1 MTAQAAGV
9 GAPRVPGRGSVLIH
23 FWEHQLWRFRS
34 SFRAT
39 IVSGTVG
46 PLMYL
51 LGIGIGIGSQVDA
64 RAAELPTSDYLEFVG
79 PGLMAAAAMQLGAQ
93 ESLWQTAGSL
103 RWRGNYV
110 SSIVTPLSIPQLFFG
125 HVTWIGFRAL
135 VAAVFYLLVLFL
147 FGIPTLWTTLLAPFA
162 AALTAMAF
170 AGPLSAYTGWTTSQ
184 GGAEQSFPV
193 ILRLGIIPMYL
204 FSGAFY
210 PIDQLPVVLEWIARV
225 LPVWHG
231 VELVRGLMVDVDLSL
246 AEGLGHLAVLL
257 AYTGLGLL
265 LGARTFVKALG
276 T

>member
-1 MTAQAAGV
+1 MLV
-9 GAPRVPGRGSVLIH
+9 H

-64 RAAELPTSDYLEFVG
+64 QAADLPTADYLEFVG
-79 PGLMAAAAMQLGAQ
+79 PGLMAAAAMQLGAS

-103 RWRGNYV
+103 KWQGNYV
-110 SSIVTPLSIPQLFFG
+110 SAITTPLSIPQLFVG
-125 HVTWIGFRAL
+125 HVTWIGFRAF
-135 VAAVFYLLVLFL
+135 VAAVFYLIVLTL
-147 FGIPTLWTTLLAPFA
+147 FGIPALWTTLLTPLA
-162 AALTAMAF
+162 AGLTAMAF
-170 AGPLSAYTGWTTSQ
+170 AGPLSAYTGWVTSR
-184 GGAEQSFPV
+184 GETDQSFPL

-210 PIDQLPVVLEWIARV
+210 PIDQLPLVLEWVARV

-231 VELVRGLMVDVDLSL
+231 VELVRGLMVDVDLS
-246 AEGLGHLAVLL
+246 ATAALGHLAVLL
-257 AYTGLGLL
+257 LYVVLGLVV
-265 LGARTFVKALG
+265 GARTFTRALG

>member
-1 MTAQAAGV
+1 MTAHAERAGASRPRD
-9 GAPRVPGRGSVLIH
+9 GARVLIH

-39 IVSGTVG
+39 IVSGTIG

-51 LGIGIGIGSQVDA
+51 LGIGVGIGSQVDT
-64 RAAELPTSDYLEFVG
+64 RTAELPTSDYLDFVG
-79 PGLMAAAAMQLGAQ
+79 PGLMAAAAMQLGAS
-93 ESLWQTAGSL
+93 ESLWQTSGSL

-110 SSIVTPLSIPQLFFG
+110 SSITTPLSIPQLFFG

-135 VAAVFYLLVLFL
+135 VAAVFYLLVLLL
-147 FGIPTLWTTLLAPFA
+147 FGIPALWTTILTPLA

-170 AGPLSAYTGWTTSQ
+170 AGPISAYTGWVTSR
-184 GGAEQSFPV
+184 GETDQSFPV
-193 ILRLGIIPMYL
+193 ILRLGVIPLYL

-210 PIDQLPVVLEWIARV
+210 PIDQLPIVLEWVSRL

-246 AEGLGHLAVLL
+246 VDALGHLAMLL
-257 AYTGLGLL
+257 AYVGVGIVV
-265 LGARTFVKALG
+265 GARTFTKALG